1 MAIADFSKWK
11 TGVKL
16 SNNGLDIEALAN
28 FEDKTLSIA
37 FTEKEFKV
45 SGLTTYRGRRFSTTY
60 AARGSFVLTEPSR
73 SLAKSLHIS
82 MDTYGEIS
90 LSGLNTTAQGALDG
104 SANGRLLVGDDT
116 IIGSPLADRLN
127 GDTGKDRLTG
137 GGGIDVF
144 EYTAINH
151 SLPGVTKRDVITD
164 FRAKSGEK
172 IDLSAIDAYTRMPG
186 NQTFTFIG
194 SSSFTGSRGEVRVS
208 AGLLQVNTGTDR
220 SADMEIQL
228 AGVGTIGASSLI
240 L

>member
-1 MAIADFSKWK
+1 MAIIDLSKWR
-11 TGVKL
+11 TGAKL
-16 SNNGLDIEALAN
+16 SKNGLEIEALLN
-28 FEDKTLSIA
+28 FELDLSTLSIK
-37 FTEKEFKV
+37 EKEIRFG
-45 SGLTTYRGRRFSTTY
+45 GLTTYRGRQFSTTY
-60 AARGSFVLTEPSR
+60 VLGGSFNLNDSAR
-73 SLAKSLHIS
+73 WLAKSIRVR
-82 MDTYGEIS
+82 MDSYGEVS
-90 LSGLNTTAQGALDG
+90 LSDLSIAGQASLDG

-137 GGGIDVF
+137 GGGVDVF

-151 SLPGVTKRDVITD
+151 SLPGKSRRDVITD

-220 SADMEIQL
+220 SADMQIQL